1 MYSLSILLGT
11 ALCVLIVAG
20 LAGYLLGRRS
30 TAGSQQARELENR
43 LDQVTRDKQH
53 FEDRVTEHFAETATR
68 LNTLTENYR
77 AIHEHLAEGADTL
90 CAGNLS
96 VTVRRLGGDADLDAD
111 LLNVEPPRD
120 YAPKSSPSEKGMLNE
135 GFGLDKEDVAPTDK
149 ASRERDD
156 ATDGGEVDTDDV
168 ETPQQSEAAPRKDQA
183 ST

>member
-1 MYSLSILLGT
+1 MYSLNILLGIT
-11 ALCVLIVAG
+11 LCVLIVAG
-20 LAGYLLGRRS
+20 LAGYLFGRRS
-30 TAGSQQARELENR
+30 TAGSKQARELENR

-96 VTVRRLGGDADLDAD
+96 VTVARLSGDGDLDAD

-120 YAPKSSPSEKGMLNE
+120 YAPKSSPSETGMLNE
-135 GFGLDKEDVAPTDK
+135 GFGLDKDDIAPAEK

-156 ATDGGEVDTDDV
+156 ATDSDGIDTDAARA
-168 ETPQQSEAAPRKDQA
+168 PQEEEAPRKDQA
-183 ST
+183 NT